1 MKRVLNTVACILV
14 LSLFLHT
21 HTAAITSDS
30 ITSKELHIEY
40 MDFYNNQE
48 YYEDLV
54 ANQNYIIY
62 ISIGEEYIDLER
74 SRIQSHTESNS
85 QFHSD
90 SVARGTSKPTASFNV
105 HNLGTKPVGGS
116 NVNSYLYSEVTF
128 TGCVA
133 YTISITNL
141 YDHRSITC
149 DPVGNTSGPD
159 TFTVPALHT
168 VLANIGTG
176 DASREFYL
184 KFPPPAWFEGYVKCI
199 GH

>member
-1 MKRVLNTVACILV
+1 MKRTINIIVCIIA
-14 LSLFLHT
+14 LSLVLHT
-21 HTAAITSDS
+21 HSAAITSDP
-30 ITSKELHIEY
+30 ITLKELHVEY

-62 ISIGEEYIDLER
+62 INIGTEYIDLER
-74 SRIQSHTESNS
+74 SRIQSQTVSNS
-85 QFHSD
+85 QYYPD
-90 SVARGTSKPTASFNV
+90 IVARGTSIPTSSFNV
-105 HNLGTKPVGGS
+105 HKLGTKNVNGS
-116 NVNSYLYSEVTF
+116 NVNSYLYSEVTY

-159 TFTVPALHT
+159 TFTIPALHT

-184 KFPPPAWFEGYVKCI
+184 KFPPPAWVEGYVKCI